1 MRVWAGLAIFLAF
14 STPAS
19 GFADQNDAA
28 LDGLFA
34 SLQAAETVQEA
45 APIEAR
51 IWQIWSHLGEPKIDR
66 TMAVGIAAM
75 NAAAYEVSLR
85 AFDNIVTAAP
95 GFAEGWNKRATV
107 HYLMGNLDASMRD
120 IQQTLAREPRH
131 FGALSG
137 MGLIFA
143 AVGDPAAAV
152 RVLQQALALHP
163 HMAGMVE
170 RLKDLKN
177 RAKGRPI

>member
-1 MRVWAGLAIFLAF
+1 MRAWAGLAIFLVF
-14 STPAS
+14 STPSS

-28 LDGLFA
+28 LIGLFA
-34 SLQAAETVQEA
+34 RLQAAETVQEA
-45 APIEAR
+45 APIEAQ
-51 IWQIWSHLGEPKIDR
+51 IWQIWSHLGEPRIDR

-85 AFDNIVTAAP
+85 AFDKIVVAAP

-107 HYLMGNLDASMRD
+107 NYLMGNLDASMHD

-137 MGLIFA
+137 MGLIFDIIGA
-143 AVGDPAAAV
+143 PAAAV
-152 RVLQQALALHP
+152 RVLERALALHP
-163 HMAGMVE
+163 HMLGMIE
-170 RLKDLKN
+170 RLIDLKN
-177 RAKGRPI
+177 RAKGRAI